1 MKSTQLGS
9 ISREWPAFCG
19 RSICRWLGTHRG
31 TEWVSSRRWASLAS
45 EGMPSTSSS
54 VSSTRQG
61 FCENFRIYDL
71 FLFTWTFHG
80 HYLHAVI
87 CMQLLLTGASI
98 KEEIQRWWWR
108 RWTLGWPFFKK
119 INSVWYQNELLGA
132 ISLFHLCKN
141 KWVLCSLLQTSL
153 FDVHLLLGVKGWWSH
168 NCANRQKKTPR
179 YSSVT
184 VAQTL
189 AANNVIF

>member
-132 ISLFHLCKN
+132 ISLFHLCKISGFYVHYCRLHSLMCTCF
-141 KWVLCSLLQTSL
+141 WGWRGGGVTIVLTGKRKHQGILLLLQ
-153 FDVHLLLGVKGWWSH
+153 HK
-168 NCANRQKKTPR
+168 P
-179 YSSVT
+179 
-184 VAQTL
+184 
-189 AANNVIF
+189 